1 MDGNSGEGRNQNG
14 GQERIAQAFQTGT
27 AGGYGFDAGGQPG
40 SSRAE
45 SIYDGRDREAG
56 SGISPGAGH
65 HDDGLD
71 GLSDDRG
78 QAGKMPAK
86 GGLEAFYREYSRS
99 LRGSRPGGSPV
110 RSHDLRRNSKPRTAG
125 SIYSIPTRFR
135 TSGDE
140 REDSG
145 EGWIGSRDYRKTT
158 GKRKADRDAGRAP
171 GQSGKNE
178 DHGRKGR
185 RAGAA

>member
-14 GQERIAQAFQTGT
+14 GQERIAQEFQTGAT
-27 AGGYGFDAGGQPG
+27 HDYGPDAGGQSG
-40 SSRAE
+40 SPCTE
-45 SIYDGRDREAG
+45 SIYDGRDRDAG
-56 SGISPGAGH
+56 TGLPPSADH

-78 QAGKMPAK
+78 QAGTMPPQ
-86 GGLEAFYREYSRS
+86 GGFAAFYQEYSRS
-99 LRGSRPGGSPV
+99 LRGRGPGGSPV